1 MTGPSRRSVLAA
13 AGIASLGLPG
23 CARAQTSR
31 LDLWNNATGP
41 HLRGAVL
48 AQRRVF
54 PELDGTE
61 FLGNGAVGVPVT
73 DAALQAL
80 SASGANLVILS
91 HPGTVAEWAPYLPDL
106 AVEDHLND
114 LVRRCELAGL
124 YVVIGFRTGP
134 GRSEFTFHRESAD
147 TWFPASMINDD
158 VWTSTE
164 AQDGWDMMWRRT
176 AERFRARANVAG
188 YLLMV
193 EPNAN
198 QAAPG
203 PDGGDLDQWDPAL
216 LAEHVAGTPAD
227 WPALARRLAAVV
239 REHDTET
246 PILINPDGFGHS
258 RFAGLLDLNSAPGL
272 VLAVHDY
279 SPRAYTHQARG
290 AGIEFAPGEAE
301 FMPPDAARWMM
312 GEFGAARWAPQAAH
326 YLRRRIAS
334 LERAGAGWAVFR
346 WNSGWRVYEDRE
358 NMFNPVYGGDPD
370 AVTPAPDA
378 PMVMALQDSWH
389 RNRIRPQSLLR
400 R

>member
-1 MTGPSRRSVLAA
+1 MTGPNRRSVLAA
-13 AGIASLGLPG
+13 AGLASLGLPG

-31 LDLWNNATGP
+31 LELWNNATGP

-54 PELDGTE
+54 PELDGPE
-61 FLGNGAVGVPVT
+61 FLGSGAVGVPVT
-73 DAALQAL
+73 DEALRELA
-80 SASGANLVILS
+80 ASGANLVVLS
-91 HPGTVAEWAPYLPDL
+91 HPGTVAEWAPYVPDL

-134 GRSEFTFHRESAD
+134 GRSEFTFHRGDAD
-147 TWFPASMINDD
+147 SWFPASMINDD
-158 VWTSTE
+158 VWTSSE
-164 AQDGWDMMWRRT
+164 AHDGWDMMWRRT
-176 AERFRARANVAG
+176 AARFRDRANIAG

-216 LAEHVAGTPAD
+216 LAAHVAGTPAD
-227 WPALARRLAAVV
+227 WPALARRLAAVI

-246 PILINPDGFGHS
+246 PILINPDGFGHRS
-258 RFAGLLDLNSAPGL
+258 FAHLLDLNSAPGI
-272 VLAVHDY
+272 VLALHDY
-279 SPRAYTHQARG
+279 SPRGYTHQARN
-290 AGIEFAPGEAE
+290 AGVEFARGEAE

-312 GEFGAARWAPQAAH
+312 GEFGVARWAPQAAR
-326 YLRRRIAS
+326 YLQQRAVS
-334 LERAGAGWAVFR
+334 LERAGAGWAMFR
-346 WNSGWRVYEDRE
+346 WDSGWRVYEDRE
-358 NMFNPVYGGDPD
+358 NMFNPAYGSDPD
-370 AVTPAPDA
+370 AVNPAADA
-378 PMVMALQDSWH
+378 PMLGALRDLWG
-389 RNRIRPQSLLR
+389 RNRLRPPSLLR

>member
-1 MTGPSRRSVLAA
+1 VTGPNRRSLLAA
-13 AGIASLGLPG
+13 AGLASLGLPG
-23 CARAQTSR
+23 CARAQTNR
-31 LDLWNNATGP
+31 LELWNNATGP

-54 PELDGTE
+54 PELDGPE
-61 FLGNGAVGVPVT
+61 FLGPGAVGVPIT
-73 DAALQAL
+73 DTALRSLA
-80 SASGANLVILS
+80 ASGANLVVLS
-91 HPGTVAEWAPYLPDL
+91 HPGTVAEWAPYVPDL

-114 LVRRCELAGL
+114 MVRRCELAGL

-134 GRSEFTFHRESAD
+134 GRSEFTFHRGGAD
-147 TWFPASMINDD
+147 GWFPGSMINDD

-176 AERFRARANVAG
+176 ATRFRDRANIAG

-227 WPALARRLAAVV
+227 WPALARRLAAVI

-246 PILINPDGFGHS
+246 PILVNPDGYGH
-258 RFAGLLDLNSAPGL
+258 RNFAGLLDLNSAPGL
-272 VLAVHDY
+272 VLALHDY
-279 SPRAYTHQARG
+279 SPRAYTHQGRG
-290 AGIEFAPGEAE
+290 ANVDFARGEAE

-312 GEFGAARWAPQAAH
+312 GEFGVARWAPNASR
-326 YLRRRIAS
+326 YLRRRVSA
-334 LERAGAGWAVFR
+334 LEQAGAGWAMFR
-346 WNSGWRVYEDRE
+346 WDSGWRVYEDRE
-358 NMFNPVYGGDPD
+358 NTFNPVYGADPD
-370 AVTPAPDA
+370 AVSPVMDA
-378 PMVMALQDSWH
+378 PLLTTLQDLWR
-389 RNRIRPQSLLR
+389 RNQLRPQSLLR